1 MPDSIV
7 KPVPHQLVLALSW
20 LFAIL
25 YGVWILPE
33 TVFIRHFCLVAGA
46 VLSLYVIY
54 PNRTL
59 LLQKKALPIWLI
71 VGLIVWVTLHLFVFS
86 HDFERQLNE
95 YTKIWKKI
103 AISIV
108 FAIGLGFALIS
119 QIQDTTKTK
128 TYWKIIYF
136 GFMLPTLVYFIKYL
150 TTKYAPQFD
159 YVVPKFLV
167 LSPDALNNPLGIA
180 RAFYVFYC
188 LPAFAMSIGMIAY
201 LIREKIF
208 SIKTG
213 LVYLIT
219 PPLTLLIFYIEGDRF
234 GIIFS
239 VLIILFSFGEI
250 FFPLIKKKV
259 LNLQSGLI
267 LLLTLT
273 VSVFIIAKSVQSN
286 AQWKTVLVDAK
297 LAVQVEKYDAW
308 KYNRETHPGY
318 PINEM
323 GIPASDSNYMR
334 IAWAIVGVNLLQENP
349 MGYGLLSLSFGELSR
364 EKWPDAE
371 TSWSHS
377 AWLDFALGYGMP
389 GVALLGAAA
398 AFALIYGIF
407 LPYPWSLLGF
417 WALMITSLVLA
428 TKELS
433 TEVIINCYIFLIVWV
448 SALSVGYGERQK
460 SVNKK
465 SSIY

>member
-1 MPDSIV
+1 MSDSIA
-7 KPVPHQLVLALSW
+7 KPVPHRLVLALCW

-33 TVFIRHFCLVAGA
+33 TVFIRHFCLVVGA

-71 VGLIVWVTLHLFVFS
+71 LGLIVWVTVHLFFFS

-95 YTKIWKKI
+95 YTKIWKKVFI
-103 AISIV
+103 GAV
-108 FAIGLGFALIS
+108 FAIGLGLALIS
-119 QIQDTTKTK
+119 QIQDKTKTK
-128 TYWKIIYF
+128 QYWKIIYF
-136 GFMLPTLVYFIKYL
+136 GFMLPMLAYFIKYL
-150 TTKYAPQFD
+150 ITKYAPQFD
-159 YVVPKFLV
+159 YVVPKYLIH
-167 LSPDALNNPLGIA
+167 STDAISSPLGIS

-188 LPAFAMSIGMIAY
+188 LPAFAISIDIIAHS
-201 LIREKIF
+201 IREKNIF

-213 LVYLIT
+213 LVHLII

-239 VLIILFSFGEI
+239 ALLILFLFGVI
-250 FFPLIKKKV
+250 FLTLIKKKAF
-259 LNLQSGLI
+259 NLQIGLMP
-267 LLLTLT
+267 LLML
-273 VSVFIIAKSVQSN
+273 VISVIIVTKSFQSN
-286 AQWKTVLVDAK
+286 EKWKTVVADAK

-308 KYNRETHPGY
+308 KYNRQTNPGY

-334 IAWAIVGVNLLQENP
+334 IAWATVGAYLLYENP
-349 MGYGLLSLSFGELSR
+349 IGYGLLSLSFGELSR

-389 GVALLGAAA
+389 GAALLLAAA
-398 AFALIYGIF
+398 VLAIVYGIF
-407 LPYPWSLLGF
+407 LPYPWRPLGF
-417 WALMITSLVLA
+417 RVLMITSFVLIA
-428 TKELS
+428 KELS
-433 TEVIINCYIFLIVWV
+433 TEVIINCYIFLIAWV
-448 SALSVGYGERQK
+448 SAMNVGYAERQK
-460 SVNKK
+460 SADKK
-465 SSIY
+465 IIY

>member
-1 MPDSIV
+1 
-7 KPVPHQLVLALSW
+7 
-20 LFAIL
+20 
-25 YGVWILPE
+25 
-33 TVFIRHFCLVAGA
+33 
-46 VLSLYVIY
+46 LSLYVIY

-71 VGLIVWVTLHLFVFS
+71 VGLIVWVTVHVFVFS

-103 AISIV
+103 AIGAV
-108 FAIGLGFALIS
+108 FAIGLGFVLIS
-119 QIQDTTKTK
+119 QIQDKTKTK
-128 TYWKIIYF
+128 QYWNIIYF
-136 GFMLPTLVYFIKYL
+136 GFMLPMLIYYIKYL
-150 TTKYAPQFD
+150 TTKYAPQFN
-159 YVVPKFLV
+159 YVVPKYLI
-167 LSPDALNNPLGIA
+167 LSPDSLNNPLGIA

-188 LPAFAMSIGMIAY
+188 LPVFAISIGAIAH
-201 LIREKIF
+201 LIRKNIF
-208 SIKTG
+208 SIKTAF
-213 LVYLIT
+213 VYSIT

-239 VLIILFSFGEI
+239 SLLILFLFGAI
-250 FFPLIKKKV
+250 FLQLIKKKS
-259 LNLQSGLI
+259 LNLQSSMI
-267 LLLTLT
+267 LLLIFAI
-273 VSVFIIAKSVQSN
+273 SVIIVTKSIQGNV
-286 AQWKTVLVDAK
+286 QWKTVVADAK
-297 LAVQVEKYDAW
+297 LAIQVEKYNAW
-308 KYNRETHPGY
+308 KYNRGTYTGY
-318 PINEM
+318 PINVM

-334 IAWAIVGVNLLQENP
+334 LAWAIVGVDLLQENP

-389 GVALLGAAA
+389 GA
-398 AFALIYGIF
+398 AFLLTAAILALVYGIF

-417 WALMITSLVLA
+417 WVLMITSLVLT

-448 SALSVGYGERQK
+448 SAMYVGCGERK
-460 SVNKK
+460 RR
-465 SSIY
+465 